1 MGDIKIIKTTTFQL
15 PVSLHSQLKLMC
27 LLTNATMGEF
37 IRISLRDKIKDIKM
51 KEEEKKV
58 EKNDVYIKKDVI

>member
-1 MGDIKIIKTTTFQL
+1 
-15 PVSLHSQLKLMC
+15 MC